1 MQIRWTKA
9 TQEDLECIQKY
20 IYDNNPK
27 AAKEVVLHIIDKV
40 EVLISENTA
49 IGRAGRVLG
58 TRELVIT
65 KYPYIIPY
73 RAKDNEIHV
82 LRVLHTSRKWEL

>member
-1 MQIRWTKA
+1 MQIKWTKLA
-9 TQEDLECIQKY
+9 QEDLESIQKY

-27 AAKEVVLHIIDKV
+27 AAKEVVLHIIDRV
-40 EVLISENTA
+40 EVLIPKNNA

-73 RAKDNEIHV
+73 RVKNDEIHV
-82 LRVLHTSRKWEL
+82 LRILHTSRKWEL